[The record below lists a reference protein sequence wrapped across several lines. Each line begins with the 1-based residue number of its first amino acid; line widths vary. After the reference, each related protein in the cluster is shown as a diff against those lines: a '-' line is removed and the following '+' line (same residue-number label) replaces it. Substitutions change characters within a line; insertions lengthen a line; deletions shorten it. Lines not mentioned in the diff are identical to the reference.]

1 MEDSLDGTAG
11 TPVPELLPDESPR
24 TIFEIMTCHFIPGG
38 YLLSPLTGN
47 VLELREKPK
56 PMIKHQTHELH
67 DDEVEFLRDR
77 GHTTSATLDIKDK
90 SAKEIK
96 SDEKKDRVSSFKSS
110 KCRVSKT
117 SALNKGTKPL
127 LQDVSDDIGSNFLST
142 IIKTEHSVKES
153 EKFTGE
159 ATDQMQGSKKGPFK
173 GHINDKKKDSNEEPS
188 LYQGFPCKVSY
199 DSEEY
204 NNQPLTS
211 SSRLENI
218 PKVVHVKEELSQY
231 KCKEMGSLIS
241 AKSMD
246 IMEGNVDRNS
256 SGLIKGKKKNVS
268 SSQAALSG
276 KKLKFKARKQLNEDR
291 DKNSYGEDEDY
302 ALDHRIDLANSYPK
316 DKSVKLEKNTILSGG
331 TGNKSGVGNG
341 GDLKISP
348 LFDNKSDPLP
358 LVYRNGATES
368 STALTAPAPIVINE
382 QWVCCDK
389 CENWRLLPYGMNPDV
404 LPKKW
409 LCSMQSW
416 LPGMNSCK
424 ITEDETTR
432 ALRALYMIPAPEN
445 NINDGGHDNG
455 MLGIGAATAPSSKG
469 NMQSISTLGKL
480 KGSYDVD
487 VANTFD
493 LADMSK
499 PSKKPHAPSS
509 RKPDGVDCFLKLK
522 EKWKIA
528 ELSDKGEIVEKGQSH
543 TTRSVGVDH
552 DNLRASK
559 KMKKETTGPVMRHQS
574 FEFGINKSSPPAN
587 VTPKSMKKRSGIL
600 PGMKKY
606 GSSSSGKHCHGADKI
621 ISDGVIK
628 MSDTENSGRPDSSIK
643 KRKLK
648 QRQSNEHDLGLGHRS
663 TGTNANQNIIETNVL
678 KKKPR
683 PELKLSK
690 TDRTATHS
698 RGTVAGTDDDR
709 ITVDKEYLSEQ
720 HQENT
725 HFQHPLLSGSST
737 RRNVCHAQT
746 SAAATSSSSKV
757 SDSHKCKADFQE
769 MRASPVE
776 SVSSS
781 PLRTSDKNPLDR
793 QRSYSQAVAEN
804 VHPQV
809 SGKKRASSVAETCIL
824 TCIPKRKYDLG
835 SDSDQAKAQVSGL
848 FNGDTVDHVQN
859 DRDLL
864 KDKQDLTNVCLINK
878 GSGLS
883 IRNAKLNPEHKII
896 PDTLSLHDNRDHK
909 QPTGQQN
916 GKTPP
921 HFDSNRSD
929 HAVISY
935 GNIKPDK
942 GNIPH
947 NDQKI
952 NPFTV
957 KGSKHHQSSLN
968 NASNGDASFKAKQI
982 GKSVN
987 KKLETRKQVT
997 IGGDASNLT
1006 NASVLMKEARSLKHL
1021 SKRLKGKVDDFES
1034 TSMCFEAGLKF
1045 LHVASLSEVES
1056 PSSSASDID
1065 NLNSQST
1072 VAKAVS
1078 ARGVYSPQIAGNP
1091 ISRNN
1096 QHLMGL
1102 LSYADDI
1109 NNAFEGTRKSQNS
1122 FSAYLSGIGK
1132 NKSINHESVE

>member
-1 MEDSLDGTAG
+1 
-11 TPVPELLPDESPR
+11 
-24 TIFEIMTCHFIPGG
+24 MTCHFIPGG

-416 LPGMNSCK
+416 L
-424 ITEDETTR
+424 
-432 ALRALYMIPAPEN
+432 
-445 NINDGGHDNG
+445 
-455 MLGIGAATAPSSKG
+455 
-469 NMQSISTLGKL
+469 
-480 KGSYDVD
+480 
-487 VANTFD
+487 
-493 LADMSK
+493 
-499 PSKKPHAPSS
+499 
-509 RKPDGVDCFLKLK
+509 
-522 EKWKIA
+522 
-528 ELSDKGEIVEKGQSH
+528 
-543 TTRSVGVDH
+543 
-552 DNLRASK
+552 
-559 KMKKETTGPVMRHQS
+559 
-574 FEFGINKSSPPAN
+574 
-587 VTPKSMKKRSGIL
+587 
-600 PGMKKY
+600 
-606 GSSSSGKHCHGADKI
+606 
-621 ISDGVIK
+621 
-628 MSDTENSGRPDSSIK
+628 
-643 KRKLK
+643 
-648 QRQSNEHDLGLGHRS
+648 
-663 TGTNANQNIIETNVL
+663 
-678 KKKPR
+678 
-683 PELKLSK
+683 
-690 TDRTATHS
+690 
-698 RGTVAGTDDDR
+698 
-709 ITVDKEYLSEQ
+709 
-720 HQENT
+720 
-725 HFQHPLLSGSST
+725 
-737 RRNVCHAQT
+737 
-746 SAAATSSSSKV
+746 
-757 SDSHKCKADFQE
+757 
-769 MRASPVE
+769 
-776 SVSSS
+776 
-781 PLRTSDKNPLDR
+781 
-793 QRSYSQAVAEN
+793 
-804 VHPQV
+804 
-809 SGKKRASSVAETCIL
+809 
-824 TCIPKRKYDLG
+824 
-835 SDSDQAKAQVSGL
+835 
-848 FNGDTVDHVQN
+848 
-859 DRDLL
+859 
-864 KDKQDLTNVCLINK
+864 
-878 GSGLS
+878 
-883 IRNAKLNPEHKII
+883 
-896 PDTLSLHDNRDHK
+896 
-909 QPTGQQN
+909 
-916 GKTPP
+916 
-921 HFDSNRSD
+921 
-929 HAVISY
+929 
-935 GNIKPDK
+935 
-942 GNIPH
+942 
-947 NDQKI
+947 
-952 NPFTV
+952 
-957 KGSKHHQSSLN
+957 
-968 NASNGDASFKAKQI
+968 
-982 GKSVN
+982 
-987 KKLETRKQVT
+987 
-997 IGGDASNLT
+997 
-1006 NASVLMKEARSLKHL
+1006 
-1021 SKRLKGKVDDFES
+1021 
-1034 TSMCFEAGLKF
+1034 
-1045 LHVASLSEVES
+1045 
-1056 PSSSASDID
+1056 
-1065 NLNSQST
+1065 
-1072 VAKAVS
+1072 
-1078 ARGVYSPQIAGNP
+1078 
-1091 ISRNN
+1091 
-1096 QHLMGL
+1096 
-1102 LSYADDI
+1102 
-1109 NNAFEGTRKSQNS
+1109 
-1122 FSAYLSGIGK
+1122 
-1132 NKSINHESVE
+1132 